1 MKCLQKTPAFRQGE
15 LFATHDLT
23 WSMLSEDQQMQ
34 TIELLSQ
41 LLLASL
47 ATQPQSREQTS
58 TEQIETPENGR

>member
-1 MKCLQKTPAFRQGE
+1 MKCSQKTPAFRQGE

-47 ATQPQSREQTS
+47 ASQPQGRDQASIQQTD
-58 TEQIETPENGR
+58 TPENGP

>member
-1 MKCLQKTPAFRQGE
+1 MKCSQKTPAFRQGE

-23 WSMLSEDQQMQ
+23 LSMLSEDQQMQ

-58 TEQIETPENGR
+58 IEPIDTPENGP